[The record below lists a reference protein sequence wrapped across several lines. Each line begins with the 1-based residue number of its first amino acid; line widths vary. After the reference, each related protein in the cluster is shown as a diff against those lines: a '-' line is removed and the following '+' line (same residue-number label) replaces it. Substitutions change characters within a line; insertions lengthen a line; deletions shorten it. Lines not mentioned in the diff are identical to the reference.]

1 LTYLDTYTAVCLYTG
16 NIAVLSPRAK
26 TAIDADDDLL
36 ISPMVTLELQH
47 LRERKRALRDAWRDV
62 VVALEIEWGVHVC
75 QYSFAVVAATA
86 ADKIRWTGD
95 PFDRIIVAHAM
106 ANGGSPLVTSDREIR
121 KHYSPAVW

>member
-1 LTYLDTYTAVCLYTG
+1 MTYLDTYTAVCLYTG

-36 ISPMVTLELQH
+36 ISPMVTLELQY

-95 PFDRIIVAHAM
+95 PFDRIIVAQAM